1 MILAGNGG
9 ENKETNLRGVEN
21 WIWNWRHL
29 GCKSKNHQNHPIC
42 SSKTNFLGNN
52 TNSYFFLLQLIIFTN
67 TAYDIKH
74 NTIILNI
81 LFRIK
86 NNGSETPTSISVDFF
101 SGYHFVS
108 LSNSDNTKEF
118 WHVTNINHNLV
129 LHVNKVS
136 YSCLHITYT

>member
-1 MILAGNGG
+1 MTRKLD
-9 ENKETNLRGVEN
+9 LRIFFTRFTICEKRRQINFSGHYFS
-21 WIWNWRHL
+21 I
-29 GCKSKNHQNHPIC
+29 KKNRY
-42 SSKTNFLGNN
+42 FL
-52 TNSYFFLLQLIIFTN
+52 FLLFNLSFSRKLHMTSSIILL
-67 TAYDIKH
+67 
-74 NTIILNI
+74 LNI

-136 YSCLHITYT
+136 IGNNFF